1 MKPARLVETSAR
13 KSSAVYSV
21 NGFTR
26 KIPAFATTASIEP
39 NFLRASSATFCAVS
53 NWPMSPSIN
62 ARWSEVESSLDFVAF
77 RAVPTTL
84 YPRARNARTI
94 PAPMP
99 CDAPVTITVLGGL
112 FISLKCS
119 YASFRDGM
127 ILIVAT
133 IWLHCCHRFLL
144 LLQYV
149 VRRPEVRE
157 LVQQVTVAPDL
168 IRDRSVRAG
177 CVAKL

>member
-39 NFLRASSATFCAVS
+39 NFLRASSATFSAVS

-112 FISLKCS
+112 FISLKCRCTT
-119 YASFRDGM
+119 FRDGM
-127 ILIVAT
+127 ILIAASTADTDCTYYFVLA
-133 IWLHCCHRFLL
+133 LQRNAASENHDLAEGSGHRFLSFL
-144 LLQYV
+144 
-149 VRRPEVRE
+149 
-157 LVQQVTVAPDL
+157 
-168 IRDRSVRAG
+168 
-177 CVAKL
+177 

>member
-1 MKPARLVETSAR
+1 MKPARLVEASAR

-119 YASFRDGM
+119 CAGFRHGMVLIAAATADTDCTYYFGDTDG
-127 ILIVAT
+127 LT
-133 IWLHCCHRFLL
+133 TRGGNFFH
-144 LLQYV
+144 
-149 VRRPEVRE
+149 
-157 LVQQVTVAPDL
+157 
-168 IRDRSVRAG
+168 G
-177 CVAKL
+177 CVESVLTPRS

>member
-1 MKPARLVETSAR
+1 
-13 KSSAVYSV
+13 
-21 NGFTR
+21 
-26 KIPAFATTASIEP
+26 
-39 NFLRASSATFCAVS
+39 
-53 NWPMSPSIN
+53 MSPSIN

-119 YASFRDGM
+119 CAGFRDGM
-127 ILIVAT
+127 VLIAAAT
-133 IWLHCCHRFLL
+133 ADTDCTYYFVLA
-144 LLQYV
+144 LQRNAASENHDLRGAV
-149 VRRPEVRE
+149 NSPAGRKHLDPEN
-157 LVQQVTVAPDL
+157 
-168 IRDRSVRAG
+168 
-177 CVAKL
+177 

>member
-1 MKPARLVETSAR
+1 MKPARLVETRAR

-39 NFLRASSATFCAVS
+39 NFLKASSATFCAVS
-53 NWPMSPSIN
+53 ICPMSPSIK
-62 ARWSEVESSLDFVAF
+62 ARWSEGGRSFDFVAF

-119 YASFRDGM
+119 CAGFRDGM
-127 ILIVAT
+127 VLIAAT
-133 IWLHCCHRFLL
+133 TADTDCTHHFALA
-144 LLQYV
+144 LQ
-149 VRRPEVRE
+149 RDAASENH
-157 LVQQVTVAPDL
+157 DL
-168 IRDRSVRAG
+168 AIV
-177 CVAKL
+177 